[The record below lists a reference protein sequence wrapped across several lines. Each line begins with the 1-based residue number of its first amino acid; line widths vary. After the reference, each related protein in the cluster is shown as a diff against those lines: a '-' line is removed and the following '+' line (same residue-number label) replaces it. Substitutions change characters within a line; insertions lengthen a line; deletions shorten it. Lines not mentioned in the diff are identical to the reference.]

1 MSAEYYISSNKYSLQ
16 ERQTKHGRVYDVVF
30 RIVTLEGD
38 EKQKKLSGFTTKAL
52 AKQGYLDFVT
62 TKCELVK
69 NNPIKKKAADKKIP
83 TVDEL
88 IPEYIASLFNQN
100 KASSIYNKRLFYNI
114 FVLPQFG
121 SNKINTLTKEVLYRW
136 QDSLWSMKNEKTG
149 QPYSYNYL
157 SSVRAAFCS
166 FLSWCESRYGYKNHF
181 SEIVKPKR
189 RAPKTKM
196 QIWTREQFEQF
207 ISTVDN
213 PMYHALFTL
222 LFFTGRRK
230 GEIFALTP
238 ADIKE
243 DAIVFNKS
251 VTRKTFGNASYQVTS
266 TKADKTQEVPICA
279 TVRREIKSYMGE
291 SPFFFGGEHPLSST
305 TVTRYFQSHCNEA
318 KVPLIRLHD
327 LRHSFVSMLIHKGAN
342 FMVIADLIGDTVEQ
356 ITKTYGHLYE
366 SDKKKIISMID

>member
-1 MSAEYYISSNKYSLQ
+1 MEYYISSNKYSLQ
-16 ERQTKHGRVYDVVF
+16 ERQTKRGRVYDVVF
-30 RIVTLEGD
+30 RIVTLDGN

-52 AKQGYLDFVT
+52 AKQAYVDFVT

-69 NNPIKKKAADKKIP
+69 NNPIKKKAVDKKIP

-88 IPEYIASLFNQN
+88 ISEYIASLFNQN

-121 SNKINTLTKEVLYRW
+121 SCKINSLTKEVLYRW

-181 SEIVKPKR
+181 TEIVKPKR

-238 ADIKE
+238 VQQRKQIKRRKCRFAPPCNGRLKVTQVSPPSFSAENIPFQAQRLQDIFK
-243 DAIVFNKS
+243 AI
-251 VTRKTFGNASYQVTS
+251 A
-266 TKADKTQEVPICA
+266 TKQK
-279 TVRREIKSYMGE
+279 
-291 SPFFFGGEHPLSST
+291 FL
-305 TVTRYFQSHCNEA
+305 
-318 KVPLIRLHD
+318 
-327 LRHSFVSMLIHKGAN
+327 
-342 FMVIADLIGDTVEQ
+342 
-356 ITKTYGHLYE
+356 
-366 SDKKKIISMID
+366 